1 MKAFRLMLSSSSR
14 FTIEY
19 KKWLLLARDTEQ
31 MWRRNSVSCKNNVAI
46 SVLVWNRALIQ
57 PRFTYICY
65 HRNGLTYI
73 PFVDPQPATVNLLPV
88 INPLLSPAMGKQIGL
103 MYFEYVI
110 FVSRRSR
117 AISWCLSRDLSLY
130 SGWTMIFSTPTST
143 TGSAHF
149 RIWPVGVLDGIQS
162 SSVSILYSPRR
173 MLFLW
178 FEKKETINIVLN
190 WRCAASQLF
199 IDQHVIHGRKWSLV
213 NAFNW
218 IWFNWLIHPFIIRSL
233 QTTFTFIQI
242 SGQAMSSG

>member
-1 MKAFRLMLSSSSR
+1 MFGTESGANSAKIYLYSVSS
-14 FTIEY
+14 
-19 KKWLLLARDTEQ
+19 KWL
-31 MWRRNSVSCKNNVAI
+31 NI
-46 SVLVWNRALIQ
+46 
-57 PRFTYICY
+57 
-65 HRNGLTYI
+65 HI

-130 SGWTMIFSTPTST
+130 SEWTMIFSTPTST

-149 RIWPVGVLDGIQS
+149 RIWPVGVRDGIQS

-178 FEKKETINIVLN
+178 NLGWEETINIEVDWYDALLLDYSLI
-190 WRCAASQLF
+190 R
-199 IDQHVIHGRKWSLV
+199 IVIHGHKWNGLV
-213 NAFNW
+213 KTFNW
-218 IWFNWLIHPFIIRSL
+218 IWFNWLIHPFII
-233 QTTFTFIQI
+233 
-242 SGQAMSSG
+242 